1 MRPKK
6 YIVMLG
12 KLMVAVNN
20 FSIFIKNNLLSFFGH
35 CSYTHFLLIYM
46 KIFSIRINSLYQDV
60 SHMTSQKGSK
70 NFHRYQICPKQ
81 DLEIRI
87 NTPLKMFK
95 CGFEDCIH
103 RFRYSSLSKNL
114 VNFILKRKSNPFI

>member
-1 MRPKK
+1 MEMSTRAINVQSDGEKKSQMRPKK

-60 SHMTSQKGSK
+60 SHMTSQKGSETSIVAK
-70 NFHRYQICPKQ
+70 
-81 DLEIRI
+81 
-87 NTPLKMFK
+87 
-95 CGFEDCIH
+95 
-103 RFRYSSLSKNL
+103 
-114 VNFILKRKSNPFI
+114 